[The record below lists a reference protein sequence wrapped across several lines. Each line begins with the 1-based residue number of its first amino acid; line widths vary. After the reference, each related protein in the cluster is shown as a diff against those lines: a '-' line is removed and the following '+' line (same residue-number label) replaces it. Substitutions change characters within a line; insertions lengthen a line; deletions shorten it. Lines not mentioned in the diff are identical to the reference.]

1 MDIVL
6 KYHPFIIIF
15 AVVSAVYFAYALY
28 TLANQPDKIK
38 HQTRLDDIVI
48 DENTTGERFP
58 IHHIPHQQP
67 ERGPDSVFEYPEV
80 ANQFRRR
87 FF

>member
-48 DENTTGERFP
+48 DENKTNSSYIIEPPR
-58 IHHIPHQQP
+58 HHQP
-67 ERGPDSVFEYPEV
+67 ERGSDSVFEYPEV